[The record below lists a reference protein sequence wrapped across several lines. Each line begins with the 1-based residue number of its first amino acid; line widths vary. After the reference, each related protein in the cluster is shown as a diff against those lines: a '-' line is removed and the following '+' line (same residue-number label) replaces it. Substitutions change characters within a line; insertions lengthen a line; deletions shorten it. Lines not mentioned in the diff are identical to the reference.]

1 MNKNLLVGLV
11 SSLLSATAYSATT
24 IEVSAFYQSG
34 SGFNVSQ
41 EIVGVY
47 RSLENINEL
56 MAEKGINAE
65 FKPTYFGTLS
75 DSEVAPTENVFSGL
89 QYMRG
94 LDAAVEAKTDVGDIA
109 IGIFPRLGRD
119 YGFSQ
124 LTQDDTYTDEPNET
138 RKIAI
143 AGGSSMGL
151 SDFSALAYL
160 AGHELFH
167 AIGAVHEQ
175 SGAISFNTQGDS
187 REDGFA
193 NICDNGHQSLIGASS
208 LYTDKENI
216 SIAGATDCSVGGG
229 DVVGFVNQ
237 YAPLV
242 GTIAAER
249 NNRTLTVSASE
260 NMNTQSFDINITRTD
275 TSAADIIRVYIA
287 GGYSDT
293 GAGLTPIDVAFG
305 VGAVTASTS
314 VFFDDIYPIFDAADG
329 TDQSTYI
336 VALGDSEISDSA
348 YDLLSVNTQ
357 WTSAQVGE
365 PDDQIKDSEDAGSG
379 GGSGGA
385 LGIWTLL
392 LMTIAGTRR
401 YLKNVKHHHRHEK

>member
-1 MNKNLLVGLV
+1 MKKHLLVGLV

-89 QYMRG
+89 QYMNG
-94 LDAAVEAKTDVGDIA
+94 LDANIEDKTDVGDIA

-143 AGGSSMGL
+143 AGEAAMGL
-151 SDFSALAYL
+151 SDSSALVYL

-193 NICDNGHQSLIGASS
+193 NTCDNGYQSLMGASS

-216 SIAGATDCSVGGG
+216 SIAGAIDCSVGGG
-229 DVVGFVNQ
+229 DVVDFVNQ
-237 YAPLV
+237 YASSV

-260 NMNTQSFDINITRTD
+260 NMNTQSFDISVTRTD
-275 TSAADIIRVYIA
+275 TSAEETIRVYIA

-293 GAGLTPIDVAFG
+293 GAGLTPIDVTFG
-305 VGAVTASTS
+305 VGEASASTN
-314 VFFDDIYPIFDAADG
+314 VLFDDVYPIFDAADG
-329 TDQSTYI
+329 TEQSTYV
-336 VALGDSEISDSA
+336 VAVGDNEISESA
-348 YDLLSVNTQ
+348 YDILAVNTQ
-357 WTSAQVGE
+357 WTSTQVGE
-365 PDDQIKDSEDAGSG
+365 PDDQTNDSAGADSD

-385 LGIWTLL
+385 LGVWGLFLFI
-392 LMTIAGTRR
+392 IAGVRR
-401 YLKNVKHHHRHEK
+401 YFKN